1 MADTTQTT
9 SGTEVPSHQRGN
21 AFPPFDTTTYPAQIF
36 WLTVTFVLLLVVMWR
51 LGVKGVGGNIE
62 ARKGR
67 IAADLSAAEGHR
79 KNADQASADYDTAL
93 AQARARAHALA
104 EDNRQRLQ
112 AEIDSA
118 KAKAEAEA
126 QDTMSKAE
134 ARIQATRAEANGHVA
149 DAAATA
155 AVAIVARLTGDTV
168 SAEDAA
174 AALGQR

>member
-9 SGTEVPSHQRGN
+9 SGTEVPSHQGGN

-67 IAADLSAAEGHR
+67 IAGDLDAAEAHR
-79 KNADQASADYDTAL
+79 RNADKASADYDTAL

-104 EDNRQRLQ
+104 EENRQRLQ
-112 AEIDSA
+112 AEIDGA
-118 KAKAEAEA
+118 KARAETEA
-126 QDTMSKAE
+126 QESMAKAE
-134 ARIQATRAEANGHVA
+134 ARIQTTRAEAKAHVS
-149 DAAATA
+149 DAARDA
-155 AVAIVARLTGDTV
+155 AIAIVARLTGDTV

-174 AALGQR
+174 AAVGGR